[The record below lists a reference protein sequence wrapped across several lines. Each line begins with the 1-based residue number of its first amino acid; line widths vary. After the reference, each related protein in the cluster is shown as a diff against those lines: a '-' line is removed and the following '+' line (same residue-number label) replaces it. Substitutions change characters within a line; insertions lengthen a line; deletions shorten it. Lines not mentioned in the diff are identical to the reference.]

1 MGQLFKESTL
11 HQGQQCPHPGQRR
24 QLGDLYVKDK
34 GCSPEDNNAHILDK
48 GDNCLNIGTFFKDV
62 DVHFPDKNVIGKLK
76 VHGIKNT
83 KVNILT
89 KT

>member
-1 MGQLFKESTL
+1 M
-11 HQGQQCPHPGQRR
+11 
-24 QLGDLYVKDK
+24 
-34 GCSPEDNNAHILDK
+34 
-48 GDNCLNIGTFFKDV
+48 GTFFKDV